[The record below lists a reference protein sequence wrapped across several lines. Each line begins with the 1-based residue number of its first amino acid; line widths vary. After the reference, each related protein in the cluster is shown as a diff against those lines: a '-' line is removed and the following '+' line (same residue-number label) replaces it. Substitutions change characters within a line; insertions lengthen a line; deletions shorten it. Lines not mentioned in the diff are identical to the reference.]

1 MSPAQRIKFPK
12 AHTKR
17 TPPGHGRTKQFGKER
32 RPIGDPVAEP
42 KEPLRFVPAPPPA
55 TPGNFHLPLEAI
67 VPKVAEEA
75 AKKKLVF
82 HCVGDT
88 GGIHGESVQT
98 AIAEAMEAQIKETK
112 GANQPAFFYHLGDVV
127 YFNGLSCEYKWQF
140 YEPYQYYPA
149 PIFAIPGNHDGA
161 IEVQAGDPP
170 DNEPTLTGFLRNFCD
185 SSPHEAPYRPT
196 MTQPY
201 VYWTLDAPLVTIIGL
216 YSNVEGSLDARGR
229 SEQQQWLTAE
239 MKAAPA
245 DKKLLIAVHHPCFSL
260 DKPHGG
266 CPDILTAIDS
276 AIVASNRLPDAVLSG
291 HVHNYQRFSREI
303 NGKRVPY
310 LVAGAGGYANTPKS
324 LHKLQEGIDTS
335 RLPYQTTHTDVQLE
349 SANHDE
355 PGYLLVTVT
364 DTDITFDYFIV
375 PFDGSSP
382 SKFDTIT
389 I

>member
-1 MSPAQRIKFPK
+1 MSPAGHIRFPQ
-12 AHTKR
+12 AHTER
-17 TPPGHGRTKQFGKER
+17 TPPGHGRAKQFGKER

-42 KEPLRFVPAPPPA
+42 KEPLRFETPPPPA
-55 TPGNFHLPLEAI
+55 TPGSFHLPLEAI
-67 VPKVAEEA
+67 VPKAAARAAES
-75 AKKKLVF
+75 KRLVF

-88 GGIHGESVQT
+88 GGIHGEAVQT
-98 AIAEAMEAQIKETK
+98 AIAEAMEAQITK
-112 GANQPAFFYHLGDVV
+112 TEGADQPAFFYNLGDVI
-127 YFNGLSCEYKWQF
+127 YFNGVSTEYKWQF

-149 PIFAIPGNHDGA
+149 PIFAIPGNHDGDTH
-161 IEVQAGDPP
+161 VYAGDPP
-170 DNEPTLTGFLRNFCD
+170 DTEPTLTGFIRNFCD
-185 SSPHEAPYRPT
+185 SSPHEAPHRPT

-201 VYWTLDAPLVTIIGL
+201 VHWTLDTPLVTIVGL

-239 MKAAPA
+239 MQAAPS

-276 AIVASNRLPDAVLSG
+276 AIVASNRLPDAILSG

-303 NGKRVPY
+303 DGRRVPY
-310 LVAGAGGYANTPKS
+310 IVAGAGGYANEPKAM
-324 LHKLQEGIDTS
+324 HQLQEGVDTK
-335 RLPYQTTHTDVQLE
+335 LPYQTTHTDVRLE
-349 SANHDE
+349 NANHEE

-364 DTDITFDYFIV
+364 EADITFDYFIV
-375 PFDGSSP
+375 PFDGSPP

-389 I
+389 V